1 MTAQQIINVI
11 NQLPTSYPSDKTAER
26 AETKIKST
34 AEFIAPLLAERGLQ
48 ISKGS
53 SSPSTSRSYARIYLE
68 RAGNTEHNSRNHA
81 YTENVLAAWEFE
93 TMSGGYRKPVTCKAI
108 CEMCDALVSRFV

>member
-11 NQLPTSYPSDKTAER
+11 NQLPTSYPRDKTAER
-26 AETKIKST
+26 AEAKIKST

-53 SSPSTSRSYARIYLE
+53 SSPSSRYSYARIYLE
-68 RAGNTEHNSRNHA
+68 RVGNTSHDSRHA
-81 YTENVLAAWEFE
+81 AYDESVLNAWEFE
-93 TMSGGYRKPVTCKAI
+93 TMSGGYSKPVTCKAI
-108 CEMCDALVSRFV
+108 CKFCDSLVSRFI